1 MCKLNFR
8 HFCEEWRIWIRPL
21 LIVTYVI
28 FAIIVVPLLIVNS
41 VKDGFTRKDQLI
53 LIGGLFVLSA
63 VPISIWH
70 IIQHVIHFTKPVLQK
85 HIIRILWMVPI
96 YALNAWLGLL
106 FPEHS
111 IYVDSLRECY
121 EAYVIYNFMVYLL
134 NYLNLG
140 MDLEATMEHKPQVRH
155 IFPLCCMRPWE
166 MGREFIHNCKHGI
179 LQYTVVRP
187 ITTFISVICELCGVY
202 GEGTF
207 AGDVAF
213 PYIVLINNI
222 SQFVA
227 MYCLVLFY
235 KANKED
241 LKPMKPI
248 PKFLCIKAVVFFS
261 FFQGVLLNMMVY
273 YGIFQRFIGN
283 ASDIGESTNLALMLQ
298 NFLICIEMF
307 IAAVAHIYSFPH
319 HPFHVNLPQY
329 WNNPSTNW
337 FSACLSMIDISDM
350 QEDVSEHFG
359 VVSSSLSRRFQG
371 RTAYQ
376 PLSRGRRSSSESDYL
391 MAAGIVKT
399 DSDTGNRKSFSNP
412 MVTKNRYGATDNL
425 LQAPSTS
432 SAAPEASSSKHSSN
446 FAININKRDE
456 IKEYSPHYGAPTS
469 GNFLQARKNGGG
481 GGSNTDSN
489 TTTRNDSS
497 SKSDSISMVN
507 SGGGTIKKSDSN
519 NSDWLSTPTDEML
532 GIDVRGVE
540 KDRIM
545 YNMGNPKA

>member
-1 MCKLNFR
+1 MCKLNIR
-8 HFCEEWRIWIRPL
+8 HFCKEWRIWIRPL

-41 VKDGFTRKDQLI
+41 LKDGFTRKDQLI

-70 IIQHVIHFTKPVLQK
+70 IIQHVIHFTKPILQK
-85 HIIRILWMVPI
+85 HIIRIVWMVPI

-121 EAYVIYNFMVYLL
+121 EAYVIYNFLVYLL
-134 NYLNLG
+134 NYLNLV
-140 MDLEATMEHKPQVRH
+140 MDLEATMEIKPQVSH

-213 PYIVLINNI
+213 PYIVFINNI

-261 FFQGVLLNMMVY
+261 FFQGVLLNIMVY
-273 YGIFQRFIGN
+273 YGFFQKIFGN
-283 ASDIGESTNLALMLQ
+283 SNDLGDTKNLALMLQ

-319 HPFHVNLPQY
+319 HPFHSNSPQY
-329 WNNPSTNW
+329 WNNPSNNW
-337 FSACLSMIDISDM
+337 FTACLSMIDISDM
-350 QEDVSEHFG
+350 QEDVTEHIG
-359 VVSSSLSRRFQG
+359 YVTGSISRTFHG
-371 RTAYQ
+371 RTTYQ

-391 MAAGIVKT
+391 MAAGVAKT
-399 DSDTGNRKSFSNP
+399 DSD
-412 MVTKNRYGATDNL
+412 TDNL

-432 SAAPEASSSKHSSN
+432 AAPQDAASSSKHSSN

-469 GNFLQARKNGGG
+469 GNFLQARKNNG

-497 SKSDSISMVN
+497 SKSDSFSIVN